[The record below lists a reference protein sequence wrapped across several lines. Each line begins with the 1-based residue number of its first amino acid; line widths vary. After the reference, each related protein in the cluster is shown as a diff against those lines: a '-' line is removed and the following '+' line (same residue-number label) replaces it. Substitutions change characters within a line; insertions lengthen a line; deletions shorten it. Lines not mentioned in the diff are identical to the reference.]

1 MYSKQVLAASL
12 IILTFQTTLAGFHAV
27 RFDGFKAA
35 GAGETVVTA
44 PLKPRSFDVVD
55 DKSLR
60 QYIVENVA
68 NIKKVST
75 SSSFS
80 VQQKLDYIQSIV
92 ETVSKYRSTHWSR
105 SAYVEHELDLMI
117 KPFESFPVGREFQVQ
132 RCDQYQNRLILE
144 WEPGAQ
150 DAGPSQ
156 RGVAEALQILKQIC
170 KG

>member
-1 MYSKQVLAASL
+1 MYTKQILAASL
-12 IILTFQTTLAGFHAV
+12 IILSVQASRAGFHAV
-27 RFDGFKAA
+27 RLDGFKSA
-35 GAGETVVTA
+35 GAGDSLASVPV
-44 PLKPRSFDVVD
+44 KPRSFDVVD

-75 SSSFS
+75 SSDFS
-80 VQQKLDYIQSIV
+80 VQQKLDYIQSTV

-117 KPFESFPVGREFQVQ
+117 KPFESFPAGGEFQAK
-132 RCDQYQNRLILE
+132 RCDQYQNRLLLD
-144 WEPGAQ
+144 WEPGAE

-156 RGVAEALQILKQIC
+156 SGVADALQTLKQIC

>member
-1 MYSKQVLAASL
+1 MYARQILAASL
-12 IILTFQTTLAGFHAV
+12 IILNVQAAIASFHTA
-27 RFDGFKAA
+27 RFDGFRSA
-35 GAGETVVTA
+35 GAGDSTVTIPA
-44 PLKPRSFDVVD
+44 KPRSFDVVD

-60 QYIVENVA
+60 QYIVENVD

-80 VQQKLDYIQSIV
+80 VQQKLDYIQSTV

-117 KPFESFPVGREFQVQ
+117 KPYESFPAGREFQAG
-132 RCDQYQNRLILE
+132 RCDQYQNRLILD

-150 DAGPSQ
+150 DLSPSQ
-156 RGVAEALQILKQIC
+156 RGVAEALSILKQIC